1 VNWFRRD
8 AGGGPLAGSKAR
20 VLEQVGAAGGRT
32 AEESPIGYLPSR
44 VGIRRDGLAVSD
56 DDFREL
62 CRVDAEEWR
71 ASLAGEAAF
80 LARFGDRLPSGIREE
95 HDALARRLRAR

>member
-1 VNWFRRD
+1 M
-8 AGGGPLAGSKAR
+8 
-20 VLEQVGAAGGRT
+20 
-32 AEESPIGYLPSR
+32 
-44 VGIRRDGLAVSD
+44 SD

-62 CRVDAEEWR
+62 CRVDVGEWR

-95 HDALARRLRAR
+95 HDALARRLRAALRPSRQAVPVRKRR